1 MLIYI
6 YLSSSCLNVLL
17 KYLVVLNDFIF
28 SGILYQVWRAAWITD
43 LQIVLLCLFVICGA
57 FLFLVL
63 CEWMSPF
70 KENIFC
76 SSWGNSL
83 WEYKYIHFPSC
94 NLNSFA
100 TGNILRLLY
109 MGFAGALY
117 FELFIILIVLFCFI
131 SNLGICSLFEDP
143 HNMRP

>member
-1 MLIYI
+1 MFI
-6 YLSSSCLNVLL
+6 YLYFISSCLNLPL
-17 KYLVVLNDFIF
+17 KDLVVLNYFIL
-28 SGILYQVWRAAWITD
+28 SGILYQVWGAAWKND
-43 LQIVLLCLFVICGA
+43 LQIVLLCLSVICGA

-109 MGFAGALY
+109 MGIAGALF

-131 SNLGICSLFEDP
+131 SNL
-143 HNMRP
+143 